1 MLESYLKISK
11 KEAEEYMEIYFDRY
25 PKIKDYLE
33 KVVEDAKKTGYVLT
47 ILNRRRFIPEI
58 KSSNKIVKAL
68 GDRLAMNAPIQGSA
82 ADIIKLAMV
91 NVYKKLN
98 EKNLKSK
105 LILQVH
111 DELILNVKKD
121 EFEEV
126 KALLIDEMENA
137 IKLHVDLDVD
147 VNSGSTWYDAK

>member
-1 MLESYLKISK
+1 MVYNKLK
-11 KEAEEYMEIYFDRY
+11 E
-25 PKIKDYLE
+25 
-33 KVVEDAKKTGYVLT
+33 
-47 ILNRRRFIPEI
+47 LN
-58 KSSNKIVKAL
+58 
-68 GDRLAMNAPIQGSA
+68 
-82 ADIIKLAMV
+82 
-91 NVYKKLN
+91 LN
-98 EKNLKSK
+98 SK